1 MRFMIKKI
9 IVPIIIFIFAAG
21 GVYYWFQAQKIESV
35 VISTVSSAAEGLIA
49 HIVKGEGIDIKNKL
63 NITYKPMLPGDTE
76 RSLRNRDVEIG
87 THGVLVLAKANLEGK
102 ELRAIAPVYYNVYSL
117 LVLKDSPYQ
126 TIEDLIGKKLAVQP
140 KISAAFTGPQT
151 ALYLKGISLDKD
163 FQLSFGNAS
172 EAGKF
177 LDQREV
183 DAAFFFEPI
192 ASKKIATGKYREILE
207 VQKLW
212 RESTGKTFPYLVF
225 AAYEDWLQTHQS
237 IAKKYRKSYLEAA
250 NLIVKNP
257 DILDKYKGFIKEN
270 LGIETD
276 EEFKVL
282 KQRFPKTLVTEWN
295 QGVINDMKYILEKT
309 VEFGILSEI
318 PKKEIILELK

>member
-1 MRFMIKKI
+1 M
-9 IVPIIIFIFAAG
+9 
-21 GVYYWFQAQKIESV
+21 
-35 VISTVSSAAEGLIA
+35 
-49 HIVKGEGIDIKNKL
+49 
-63 NITYKPMLPGDTE
+63 
-76 RSLRNRDVEIG
+76 
-87 THGVLVLAKANLEGK
+87 
-102 ELRAIAPVYYNVYSL
+102 
-117 LVLKDSPYQ
+117 
-126 TIEDLIGKKLAVQP
+126 
-140 KISAAFTGPQT
+140 
-151 ALYLKGISLDKD
+151 
-163 FQLSFGNAS
+163 SFGNAS